1 MNRELLEKPF
11 GPEQIKQREG
21 NFGKI
26 LDYIEGS
33 SVIQRLN
40 DSFDAKWSFEIL
52 EHKILDNT
60 DEVVVLG
67 KLAAGDIA
75 KTHFGSSKITR
86 ARETGDMISLADD
99 FKAAGTD
106 ALKKCATLLGVALH
120 LYKSSSKA
128 PSLGQSDNKNKSNNN
143 FKRGNNNG
151 GNGNGN
157 GGDNGNGN
165 NRISAKQHKYIMS
178 LCLERGIS
186 KSKLNEHCLDTY
198 AVAVDYLTRADASS
212 LIENLLDE

>member
-1 MNRELLEKPF
+1 MNRELLEKSF

-21 NFGKI
+21 NFGKM
-26 LDYIEGS
+26 LNYIEGS

-40 DSFDAKWSFEIL
+40 DSFEANWSFEIL

-75 KTHFGSSKITR
+75 KTQFGSSKITR
-86 ARETGDMISLADD
+86 ARESGDMISLADD

-106 ALKKCATLLGVALH
+106 ALKKCATLLGIGLH

-128 PSLGQSDNKNKSNNN
+128 PSLGQSNNKNKSNNN
-143 FKRGNNNG
+143 FKRSNNNG

-178 LCLERGIS
+178 LSLERGIS
-186 KSKLNEHCLDTY
+186 KSKLNEHCLEAY

-212 LIENLLDE
+212 LIENLLSE

>member
-11 GPEQIKQREG
+11 GLEQIKQREG
-21 NFGKI
+21 NFGKM
-26 LDYIEGS
+26 LNYIEGN

-75 KTHFGSSKITR
+75 KTQFGSSKITR
-86 ARETGDMISLADD
+86 ARESGDIISLADD
-99 FKAAGTD
+99 LKAAGTD
-106 ALKKCATLLGVALH
+106 ALKKCATLLGVGLH

-151 GNGNGN
+151 GNGNG
-157 GGDNGNGN
+157 GDNGNGN

-178 LCLERGIS
+178 LSLERGIS
-186 KSKLNEHCLDTY
+186 KSKLNEHCLEAY
-198 AVAVDYLTRADASS
+198 AVALDYLTRADASS
-212 LIENLLDE
+212 LIENLLNE